1 MLLFRERR
9 GHRIRDRFMR
19 WLVSSDK
26 FVVKNLAWL
35 MVSVF
40 FFVMLITAM
49 LLPSSSE
56 QQAVQMMTLVSI
68 TLFAWIFS
76 FFKTW

>member
-1 MLLFRERR
+1 
-9 GHRIRDRFMR
+9 MR